1 MADIKKRKVFI
12 LCNKLT
18 GGGVEKILQEVA
30 NYLAAKPDLYDVT
43 VTVLEGPDEGRN
55 LFLSNIKIKG
65 VFRSSA
71 AYKKWSLAWFWF
83 KLRQLLYC
91 IYLLLGQYDIL
102 LTIKDGWYIKL
113 GAHMRANRK
122 IAWVHTAALNN
133 DWASQFFKSPEEERK
148 CMSSFDNVICVSECK
163 RQAVLDYSGDPGNL
177 TVCYNPLNV
186 LDIIER
192 SKEEYILPAN
202 VSHPVFIAVNRLVDV
217 KENIRLLEC
226 AKVLR
231 EKYDFSLWIVGDGE
245 ERENLE
251 NYIAEHKLTNVELL
265 GWQENPYPIITA
277 ADWFVSASTCET
289 YGLTLQE
296 ANILGK
302 PGLVATLPVFEE
314 CADLSKV
321 ILVENSVEGLLN
333 GMIEILE
340 NKVRISI
347 DSDSESLHDK
357 LYNERFKQIEKTIL
371 G

>member
-18 GGGVEKILQEVA
+18 GGGIEKILQEVA

-43 VTVLEGPDEGRN
+43 ITVLEGPDEGRN

-71 AYKKWSLAWFWF
+71 AYKKWSAAWFWF

-91 IYLLLGQYDIL
+91 IYLLLGQYDIVL
-102 LTIKDGWYIKL
+102 AIKDGWYIKL
-113 GAHMRANRK
+113 GAHMRAKRK
-122 IAWVHTAALNN
+122 IAWVHTAALNS
-133 DWASQFFKSPEEERK
+133 DWASAFFKSPEEERT
-148 CMSSFDNVICVSECK
+148 CMAAFDKVICVSDSK
-163 RQAVLDYSGDPGNL
+163 RQLVLDYSGDPGNL
-177 TVCYNPLNV
+177 AVCYNPVNAV
-186 LDIIER
+186 DIISR
-192 SKEEYILPAN
+192 AAEEVKLPAD
-202 VSHPVFIAVNRLVDV
+202 SMRPVFVAVNRLVDV

-226 AKVLR
+226 VKRLNS
-231 EKYDFSLWIVGDGE
+231 KYEFSLWIVGDGE

-251 NYIAEHKLTNVELL
+251 NYIAENDLKNVVMF
-265 GWQENPYPIITA
+265 GWKSNPYPIIKA

-289 YGLTLQE
+289 FGLTLQE

-314 CADLSKV
+314 CADPNKV
-321 ILVENSVEGLLN
+321 VLVENSVGGLLS
-333 GMIEILE
+333 GMKKILE
-340 NKVRISI
+340 DEIPINI
-347 DSDSESLHDK
+347 DVDEKKLQKEFYSDRFDK
-357 LYNERFKQIEKTIL
+357 IEKVIL

>member
-18 GGGVEKILQEVA
+18 GGGIEKILQEVA

-91 IYLLLGQYDIL
+91 IYLLMGQYDIV

-122 IAWVHTAALNN
+122 IAWMHTGVNSA
-133 DWASQFFKSPEEERK
+133 WASSYFKSPNEERE
-148 CMSSFDNVICVSECK
+148 CLSAFDWVVCVSEYK
-163 RQAVLDYSGDPGNL
+163 KQLILDYLGDPGNL
-177 TVCYNPLNV
+177 VVCYNPLNV
-186 LDIIER
+186 LDIIKR
-192 SKEEYILPAN
+192 SKEEVHLPEN
-202 VSHPVFIAVNRLVDV
+202 VCRPVFVSVCRLSAD

-226 AKVLR
+226 TKILR
-231 EKYDFSLWIVGDGE
+231 EKYTFSLWIVGDGE

-251 NYIAEHKLTNVELL
+251 NYIAEHELTSVELL

-314 CADLSKV
+314 CADPSKV

-340 NKVRISI
+340 GRCSINI
-347 DSDSESLHDK
+347 DSDINALHKK
-357 LYNERFKQIEKTIL
+357 LFIDRIETIEQL
-371 G
+371 ILQ